1 MAVAAGNLQETRR
14 NREPMK
20 DASEA
25 LAIMRFPGKMQ
36 SPRCAGSA
44 GCDSGRSGA
53 PCQHP
58 RARLH
63 PGVIHGRP
71 DRPYLESWLRRARKQ
86 LAASGRL
93 SELALILSRQE
104 GGGPEH
110 WSTLVRSILE
120 EQTTPSLDLL
130 TRIDA
135 VLAKPVERTPA
146 TEQPGLF

>member
-1 MAVAAGNLQETRR
+1 
-14 NREPMK
+14 
-20 DASEA
+20 
-25 LAIMRFPGKMQ
+25 
-36 SPRCAGSA
+36 
-44 GCDSGRSGA
+44 
-53 PCQHP
+53 
-58 RARLH
+58 
-63 PGVIHGRP
+63 VIHGRP